1 MKEFTK
7 ALRNWKILLRLN
19 KTILT
24 IIFAIK
30 MSKNNH
36 NLTIKQL

>member
-30 MSKNNH
+30 INKNNRD
-36 NLTIKQL
+36 